1 MQMNMSLISVGEARA
16 AIVEHAVR
24 LEAVQADL
32 QEAAGFVLADD
43 VHSDTDI
50 PAFPQSSMDGY
61 AIHHAGWKEHG
72 ELLLDGVSA
81 AGPSAPRSLSPGHA
95 LRIFTGAAVPEGA
108 DTVAMQ
114 EKSVVEHGKLRIND
128 PGLNRG
134 DNVRPQG
141 AEMKAGD
148 LALPAGTLLTPAAI
162 GFLAGLGKTGV
173 HVHPAPRVSLIVT
186 GNELQDPGKPLQYG
200 QVYES
205 NSQTLRAALRV
216 VQVHHV
222 TEYRAADD
230 LHSLSDTLRQA
241 LAASDLVLL
250 TGGISVGDYDFVL
263 RATQACGV
271 EQVFHKIRQR
281 PGKPISF
288 GKKGQVLVFGL
299 PGNPASVLSCFYAY
313 VCLALEQMNGR
324 PSTLRKVRAR
334 IATTYRKP
342 AGLTHFLKGKYDGH
356 TVLPLGAQE
365 SFRLSSFA
373 LANCLII
380 LEEEVTEVAAGEEVE
395 VLMI

>member
-1 MQMNMSLISVGEARA
+1 
-16 AIVEHAVR
+16 
-24 LEAVQADL
+24 
-32 QEAAGFVLADD
+32 
-43 VHSDTDI
+43 
-50 PAFPQSSMDGY
+50 
-61 AIHHAGWKEHG
+61 
-72 ELLLDGVSA
+72 
-81 AGPSAPRSLSPGHA
+81 
-95 LRIFTGAAVPEGA
+95 
-108 DTVAMQ
+108 
-114 EKSVVEHGKLRIND
+114 
-128 PGLNRG
+128 
-134 DNVRPQG
+134 
-141 AEMKAGD
+141 
-148 LALPAGTLLTPAAI
+148 
-162 GFLAGLGKTGV
+162 
-173 HVHPAPRVSLIVT
+173 VSLIVT

-281 PGKPISF
+281 PGKPIFF

-342 AGLTHFLKGKYDGH
+342 AGLTHFLKGKYDGR
-356 TVLPLGAQE
+356 TVTPLGAQE

-380 LEEEVTEVAAGEEVE
+380 LEEAVTEVEAGEEVE